1 MGVDGQGVD
10 GHRAVVPRHVCRQQA
25 LVLVLLWVKWVR
37 DEEKWGFGGGEE
49 VEGSQHRLA
58 ANQGFVEPLSR
69 L

>member
-37 DEEKWGFGGGEE
+37 DEEKWGFGGEKK
-49 VEGSQHRLA
+49 
-58 ANQGFVEPLSR
+58 
-69 L
+69 